1 MIRRPPRS
9 TLFPYTTLF
18 RSERIVAA
26 AAPVDHRRG
35 RLVGAAELHELEP
48 GNRRSIESIE
58 IVDVSLIGFDV
69 DSAGVGL
76 DSARERVTEREVV
89 SRRADSGGGRLDPAC
104 RDEGEQHAG
113 DNRWAE
119 ARAHIGPPLWTEHS

>member
-35 RLVGAAELHELEP
+35 RLVGAAELHRSEEHTSELQSQSNLVCRLLLEKKKKQRQIDDEDLSVQHNTVP
-48 GNRRSIESIE
+48 HPPQR
-58 IVDVSLIGFDV
+58 SLI
-69 DSAGVGL
+69 
-76 DSARERVTEREVV
+76 
-89 SRRADSGGGRLDPAC
+89 RRA
-104 RDEGEQHAG
+104 Q
-113 DNRWAE
+113 
-119 ARAHIGPPLWTEHS
+119 WTAV

>member
-1 MIRRPPRS
+1 MI
-9 TLFPYTTLF
+9 FV
-18 RSERIVAA
+18 EV
-26 AAPVDHRRG
+26 APVENRRG
-35 RLVGAAELHELEP
+35 RLDGADELHELES

-76 DSARERVTEREVV
+76 DSSRKRVTEREVV
-89 SRRADSGGGRLDPAC
+89 GRRADSGGGGLHRAC

-119 ARAHIGPPLWTEHS
+119 ARAHIGPPLWTENS